1 MLKRRSTFVLFICF
15 LISTILWLLNDLS
28 KQTTETV
35 QKKIIITSLPIDLSI
50 DSLSKN
56 KIDIKLKGNGFE
68 MIQLFFNNKPIII
81 EYDEIKNG
89 KFKLEDKYISNFI
102 PENLTIIDT
111 SEKEL
116 FCFFS
121 KQQSKKV
128 PISIENIEIDCKSP
142 YKYDQIFINPD
153 SITLSGSE
161 KELNKIDKW
170 QVKKTIYK
178 NIDENI
184 NDIIFPE
191 KTNLKYDVKEISL
204 RIEVDKFTQAEINI
218 PITLIN
224 YPTDLNIQLHPKS
237 LKIKYLIASKN
248 YNKVTESDFKII
260 CNWEDLN
267 KIKREIKVFE
277 VISPDYLEIINIK
290 QLEKQKISIW
300 NNL

>member
-28 KQTTETV
+28 KQKTETV

-121 KQQSKKV
+121 KQKSKKV
-128 PISIENIEIDCKSP
+128 PISIENIEIDCK
-142 YKYDQIFINPD
+142 K
-153 SITLSGSE
+153 SI
-161 KELNKIDKW
+161 
-170 QVKKTIYK
+170 
-178 NIDENI
+178 
-184 NDIIFPE
+184 
-191 KTNLKYDVKEISL
+191 
-204 RIEVDKFTQAEINI
+204 
-218 PITLIN
+218 
-224 YPTDLNIQLHPKS
+224 
-237 LKIKYLIASKN
+237 
-248 YNKVTESDFKII
+248 
-260 CNWEDLN
+260 
-267 KIKREIKVFE
+267 
-277 VISPDYLEIINIK
+277 
-290 QLEKQKISIW
+290 
-300 NNL
+300 